1 MDKSVTS
8 HWIWRDVERFPGLG
22 LCSEMDTCWLQDVG
36 TMLWQAMC
44 LQKFWLCMDAEIVGW
59 YHLRPFQESNSECVC
74 VCVCVEKN
82 CNGWMASIYCSQEKQ
97 CAFGICLVS
106 GNCKF
111 MTLALQNCA
120 LQHWTVFVVW
130 TEKHE
135 DICCANFSQIHWCCC
150 INTFC
155 CCVKLFWVLGW
166 KPNILDR
173 LKLLGPL
180 EKLKNGRSIMATN
193 WCASPYEY
201 SKVG

>member
-1 MDKSVTS
+1 MRGCWEISWIRFVFRNGYLLTAGCGNNAVTS
-8 HWIWRDVERFPGLG
+8 YVPSADLTVHGCRNSRLVSPEAISGIY
-22 LCSEMDTCWLQDVG
+22 
-36 TMLWQAMC
+36 LW
-44 LQKFWLCMDAEIVGW
+44 
-59 YHLRPFQESNSECVC
+59 VC
-74 VCVCVEKN
+74 VCVCACVLKKIA
-82 CNGWMASIYCSQEKQ
+82 MAEWQVFTVHKRMQ

-120 LQHWTVFVVW
+120 LQHWTVFGVW

-135 DICCANFSQIHWCCC
+135 DICCANYSQIHWCYC

-155 CCVKLFWVLGW
+155 CGVKLFWVLGW
-166 KPNILDR
+166 KPDILDR
-173 LKLLGPL
+173 LKLLGPQRNWRMEGPL
-180 EKLKNGRSIMATN
+180 WQTN